1 MSVFHA
7 YEKVERLEKEEC
19 DGILNGACYI
29 FEKIDGAN
37 AQIYLDTETREIA
50 FGSRNRVLGIG
61 DNLIS
66 GDSFRGFAAWVKE
79 NREPLQKFFDIHPS
93 FILNGEWLI
102 KHSVQYGPTA
112 YSKFYVFDI
121 YDSIEGRYMG
131 IESHRSWQDL
141 LNLGINFVAFDYR
154 LENPTMQDLM
164 RMLELPSRYGAKF
177 REGIVIKNY
186 YFVNKFGRQP
196 YAKLLHE
203 TFQEVKSKPK
213 APISPDAI
221 ELAIQ
226 VQYVTAARVEKIC
239 QKVKMSKAI
248 DKAHPLALVTN
259 QYDATNVRLEM
270 KDIPQVINMV
280 WYDIITEEMNDILKR
295 LKDPTINFKLLKRLV
310 FERAKEYYIK
320 SLQGEI
326 KEPLKSSIDPDD
338 SELTE
343 RNHF

>member
-19 DGILNGACYI
+19 DGILNGGCYI

-37 AQIYLDTETREIA
+37 AQIYLDTETREVA
-50 FGSRNRVLGIG
+50 FASRNRVLGIG

-79 NREPLQKFFDIHPS
+79 NRFKLQQFFDLHPD

-102 KHSVQYGPTA
+102 KHSIQYSPTA
-112 YSKFYVFDI
+112 YNRFYVFDI
-121 YDSIEGRYMG
+121 YDYKAQRYIG

-141 LNLGINFVAFDYR
+141 YSMNIDFVPFDTWV
-154 LENPTMQDLM
+154 ENPTMDNL
-164 RMLELPSRYGAKF
+164 RAHLESPSRYGAPF

-186 YFVNKFGRQP
+186 DFCNKFGRQP

-203 TFQEVKSKPK
+203 AFQEVKSKPK

-226 VQYVTAARVEKIC
+226 VQYVSAARVEKIC
-239 QKVKMSKAI
+239 NKILDNESKKPELPPNI
-248 DKAHPLALVTN
+248 LN
-259 QYDATNVRLEM
+259 RVRLEM

-280 WYDIITEEMNDILKR
+280 WYDIITEDMNDILKR

-320 SLQGEI
+320 SLQEGV
-326 KEPLKSSIDPDD
+326 
-338 SELTE
+338 THE
-343 RNHF
+343 R

>member
-1 MSVFHA
+1 MSVFHS

-19 DGILNGACYI
+19 DGILNGGCYI

-50 FGSRNRVLGIG
+50 FASRNRVLGIG

-66 GDSFRGFAAWVKE
+66 GDSFRGFATWVKE
-79 NREPLQKFFDIHPS
+79 NREKLQQFFDIHPD

-102 KHSVQYGPTA
+102 KHSIQYAPTA
-112 YSKFYVFDI
+112 YNRFYVFDI
-121 YDSIEGRYMG
+121 YDSVNQRYMG

-141 LNLGINFVAFDYR
+141 YKIGLDFVPFDDR
-154 LENPTMQDLM
+154 VENPEMINLKAY
-164 RMLELPSRYGAKF
+164 LALPSRYGAPF

-186 YFVNKFGRQP
+186 NFVNKFGRQP

-226 VQYVTAARVEKIC
+226 VQYVTAARVKKIC
-239 QKVKMSKAI
+239 NKIQILQVDKDVGI
-248 DKAHPLALVTN
+248 DWQCEPSTEGILKSAFAK
-259 QYDATNVRLEM
+259 RLEM
-270 KDIPQVINMV
+270 SDIPRVINMV
-280 WYDIITEEMNDILKR
+280 WYDIITEDMNDILKR

-310 FERAKEYYIK
+310 FDRAKEYFIK
-320 SLQGEI
+320 SLQEGVSHEG
-326 KEPLKSSIDPDD
+326 
-338 SELTE
+338 
-343 RNHF
+343 

>member
-1 MSVFHA
+1 LSVFHS

-19 DGILNGACYI
+19 DGILNGGCYI

-37 AQIYLDTETREIA
+37 AQIYLDTETQEIA

-66 GDSFRGFAAWVKE
+66 GDLFRGFAAWVKE
-79 NREPLQKFFDIHPS
+79 NREPLQKFFDIHPN
-93 FILNGEWLI
+93 FILYGEWLI
-102 KHSVQYGPTA
+102 KHSIQYSPTA

-186 YFVNKFGRQP
+186 NFLNKFGRQP

-213 APISPDAI
+213 APIAPDAI

-226 VQYVTAARVEKIC
+226 AQYVTEARVKKIVNKIRM
-239 QKVKMSKAI
+239 QNFINNV
-248 DKAHPLALVTN
+248 HPLALVA
-259 QYDATNVRLEM
+259 YDPREDKSRLEM
-270 KDIPQVINMV
+270 KHIPQVINMV
-280 WYDIITEEMNDILKR
+280 WYDIITEDMNDILKR

-310 FERAKEYYIK
+310 FDCAKEYYIK
-320 SLQGEI
+320 SLQEGVTHEG
-326 KEPLKSSIDPDD
+326 
-338 SELTE
+338 
-343 RNHF
+343 

>member
-66 GDSFRGFAAWVKE
+66 GDSFRGFATWVKE
-79 NREPLQKFFDIHPS
+79 NNVALSKFFHIHPHL
-93 FILNGEWLI
+93 ILNGEWLI
-102 KHSVQYGPTA
+102 KHSIQYDATA
-112 YSKFYVFDI
+112 YSQFYVFDI
-121 YDSIEGRYMG
+121 YDSANSRYMAIEG
-131 IESHRSWQDL
+131 HRSWQDL
-141 LNLGINFVAFDYR
+141 LELDIKFVPFDYR
-154 LENPTMQDLM
+154 MVNPLLETLKEALDF
-164 RMLELPSRYGAKF
+164 PSRYGAKF

-186 YFVNKFGRQP
+186 DFVNKFGRQP
-196 YAKLLHE
+196 YGKLLHE

-226 VQYVTAARVEKIC
+226 IQYVTAARVKKIVN
-239 QKVKMSKAI
+239 KIKMQNALAAI
-248 DKAHPLALVTN
+248 HPMIIVA
-259 QYDATNVRLEM
+259 YDPDADPWRLEM

-280 WYDIITEEMNDILKR
+280 WYDIITEDMNDILKR

-320 SLQGEI
+320 SLQEGV
-326 KEPLKSSIDPDD
+326 L
-338 SELTE
+338 
-343 RNHF
+343 HAG

>member
-1 MSVFHA
+1 MSVFHS

-19 DGILNGACYI
+19 EGLLNGGCYI

-50 FGSRNRVLGIG
+50 FASRNRVLGIG

-79 NREPLQKFFDIHPS
+79 NREKLQTFFALHPN

-102 KHSVQYGPTA
+102 KHSIQYNPTA
-112 YSKFYVFDI
+112 YARFYVFDI
-121 YDSIEGRYMG
+121 YDSVNERYMAIEG
-131 IESHRSWQDL
+131 HRSWQDL
-141 LNLGINFVAFDYR
+141 YSIGIDFIPFDDWI
-154 LENPTMQDLM
+154 ENPTMDNLKAQLA
-164 RMLELPSRYGAKF
+164 LPSRYGAPF

-186 YFVNKFGRQP
+186 SFVNKWGRQP
-196 YAKLLHE
+196 YGKLLHE

-226 VQYVTAARVEKIC
+226 VQYVTAARVAKICEKIKDEMYHC
-239 QKVKMSKAI
+239 RGRIEVE
-248 DKAHPLALVTN
+248 
-259 QYDATNVRLEM
+259 RLGM
-270 KDIPQVINMV
+270 KDIPRVINMV
-280 WYDIITEEMNDILKR
+280 WYDIITEDMNDILKR

-310 FERAKEYYIK
+310 FDRAKEYYIK
-320 SLQGEI
+320 SLQEGVPHEG
-326 KEPLKSSIDPDD
+326 
-338 SELTE
+338 
-343 RNHF
+343 

>member
-79 NREPLQKFFDIHPS
+79 NREPLKKFFDLHPD

-102 KHSVQYGPTA
+102 KHSIQYDATT
-112 YSKFYVFDI
+112 YSQFYVFDI
-121 YDSIEGRYMG
+121 YDSANSRYMAIEG
-131 IESHRSWQDL
+131 HRSWQDL
-141 LNLGINFVAFDYR
+141 LELGIKFVPFDYR
-154 LENPTMQDLM
+154 MVNPLLETLKEALDF
-164 RMLELPSRYGAKF
+164 PSRYGAKF

-186 YFVNKFGRQP
+186 NFVNKFGRQP

-226 VQYVTAARVEKIC
+226 VQYVTAARVKKIC
-239 QKVKMSKAI
+239 YKIKYLEVCKMPEFAA
-248 DKAHPLALVTN
+248 D
-259 QYDATNVRLEM
+259 DNVSSVIERYRLEM
-270 KDIPQVINMV
+270 KHIPQVINMV
-280 WYDIITEEMNDILKR
+280 WYDIITEDMNDILKR

-310 FERAKEYYIK
+310 FDRAKEYYIK
-320 SLQGEI
+320 SLQEGV
-326 KEPLKSSIDPDD
+326 
-338 SELTE
+338 THE
-343 RNHF
+343 R

>member
-1 MSVFHA
+1 MSVFHS

-19 DGILNGACYI
+19 DGILNGGCYI

-50 FGSRNRVLGIG
+50 FASRNRVLGIG

-79 NREPLQKFFDIHPS
+79 NRFKLQQFFDLHPD

-102 KHSVQYGPTA
+102 KHSIQYSPTA
-112 YSKFYVFDI
+112 YNRFYVFDI
-121 YDSIEGRYMG
+121 YNSKAQRYIG

-141 LNLGINFVAFDYR
+141 YSMNIDFVPFDTWV
-154 LENPTMQDLM
+154 ENPTMDNL
-164 RMLELPSRYGAKF
+164 RMHLESPSRYGAPF

-186 YFVNKFGRQP
+186 DFCNKFGRQP

-213 APISPDAI
+213 APIGLDAI

-226 VQYVTAARVEKIC
+226 VQYVTAARVEKIKNKIADT
-239 QKVKMSKAI
+239 QAER
-248 DKAHPLALVTN
+248 PG
-259 QYDATNVRLEM
+259 M
-270 KDIPQVINMV
+270 KDIPKLINMV

-310 FERAKEYYIK
+310 FDRAKEYYIN
-320 SLQGEI
+320 SLQDNI
-326 KEPLKSSIDPDD
+326 KEPLKSSINPDD